1 MALFHVG
8 FISYTLMREVDMNVI
23 VPTCTIPESMGMNGE
38 APTHKHKAPF
48 PVLYL
53 LHGFGNNYSVW
64 GRYTNVERYA
74 EERQIVVVMISGE
87 NKSYRN
93 QEASGNLIGG
103 GDRHFDFLAKEVPEF
118 IQANFPVSDRPEDT
132 YIAGLSMG
140 SMGSLLHSLT
150 NPENFCA
157 VGSFSGPLI
166 RMDLDRSKEYTIEEL
181 KENISPEVVE
191 LIKKGKAEGKKFP
204 KYYISTGL
212 KDGPD
217 RAKAFAEYLS
227 ENGIE
232 VTTNFE
238 KNYGHEWR
246 CWEENIEEFLDWLPR
261 TYAYAGSMR
270 QI

>member
-8 FISYTLMREVDMNVI
+8 FISYTLRREVDINVVI
-23 VPTCTIPESMGMNGE
+23 PTCTIPEAMGMNG

-74 EERQIVVVMISGE
+74 EERQIAVVMISGE
-87 NKSYRN
+87 NKGYMN
-93 QEASGNLIGG
+93 QPDGKDRFHV
-103 GDRHFDFLAKEVPEF
+103 GDKHFDFLSKELPEF
-118 IQANFPVSDRPEDT
+118 IQANFPVSDRREDT

-150 NPENFCA
+150 NPEQYCA
-157 VGSFSGPLI
+157 VGSFSGPMM
-166 RMDLDRSKEYTIEEL
+166 RMDMNYGKSYTAEEL
-181 KENISPEVVE
+181 KEMVSPDAIE
-191 LIKKGKAEGKKFP
+191 LVKKAKAEGKTFP
-204 KYYISTGL
+204 KYYVSTGK
-212 KDGPD
+212 KDGPE
-217 RAKAFAEYLS
+217 RAKAFVAFLE
-227 ENGIE
+227 ENGIS

-238 KNYGHEWR
+238 KDYGHEWR

-261 TYAYAGSMR
+261 TDAYAGTMR